1 MSSDKHEY
9 YKELVRELVQKQ
21 KELENIVDDL
31 ETKITTAEEERDF
44 YFEKLRDI
52 EDFCD
57 YREWWVKK
65 KIDNDNNHV
74 NPRHDIWISLFVFFV
89 FYLVQLSIYFI
100 SL

>member
-65 KIDNDNNHV
+65 KK
-74 NPRHDIWISLFVFFV
+74 R
-89 FYLVQLSIYFI
+89 
-100 SL
+100 